1 MKNITSLSFVVLSHG
16 IVALLF
22 ALVFLLESFGIAM
35 PLLSLETQHPNFVPS
50 IYSQTVSLFAAVG
63 IATFAVYEIF
73 FFPSFLKNNDDVEIH
88 KKVKI
93 LFVSYHILWCI
104 MITYVA
110 LLDGTAW
117 NAWLSVFVMFGFTFW
132 GAISNKNDF

>member
-1 MKNITSLSFVVLSHG
+1 
-16 IVALLF
+16 VALLF

-73 FFPSFLKNNDDVEIH
+73 FFPSFLKNNHDVEIH
-88 KKVKI
+88 KKSKNPFCKLSYSMVYHDYLCRTVRWHSMERLAICFCNVWIYI
-93 LFVSYHILWCI
+93 LGG
-104 MITYVA
+104 
-110 LLDGTAW
+110 D
-117 NAWLSVFVMFGFTFW
+117 
-132 GAISNKNDF
+132 